1 MSITHFEEN
10 AESISWMSGKRQ
22 ISLSSSRSLK
32 KLLKPLV
39 PPAFLLFSSSFH
51 HQFDN
56 AHSHTITTITNDF
69 TDNAHGRRR
78 IPTLPSSLVS
88 IEHIHLTRL
97 LTMAFNRNQTYFDFT
112 PPPQR
117 RISRRP
123 TKM

>member
-69 TDNAHGRRR
+69 TDFTDNAHERRR
-78 IPTLPSSLVS
+78 IPTLPSSRVS
-88 IEHIHLTRL
+88 IEHIH
-97 LTMAFNRNQTYFDFT
+97 
-112 PPPQR
+112 P
-117 RISRRP
+117 
-123 TKM
+123 